1 MKQGTTHEPRVIPV
15 FMVVP
20 PYSLLI
26 DIAGPMEVLRY
37 ANECQNAIRFEVTFT
52 GCDAEVESSIGL
64 QLAGLKPLP
73 DLLPDN
79 AWVVISGTM
88 SRMDDDPSVRIKRK
102 EIANWLHQH
111 MRQDVTL
118 ITICSGALLAG
129 EGGLFDGR
137 ACTTHADCIDG
148 LKRIAPL
155 AKATDNRLFVSDGNC
170 HSSAGISTG
179 IDLML
184 HLVALETSHAV
195 AASIAKTM
203 VIYTR
208 RSGSD
213 PQVSPWLSGRNHLHP
228 AIHRVQDAVMQE
240 PSFDWTVARLAD
252 LAHMSER
259 NLSRLFRD
267 NTDMSLV
274 DYVNL
279 MRVSLAHDILS
290 NSRMDIESVA
300 EKAGFASARHMR
312 RIWQQHYDVPPSLYR
327 RASA

>member
-1 MKQGTTHEPRVIPV
+1 MKQGTTNQPRIIPV

-20 PYSLLI
+20 PFSLLI
-26 DIAGPMEVLRY
+26 DIAGPIEVLRY
-37 ANECQNAIRFEVTFT
+37 ANEHQEALRFEVTFV
-52 GCDAEVESSIGL
+52 GSDDQIESSIGL
-64 QLAGLKPLP
+64 HLAGLKPLP
-73 DLLPDN
+73 EALPDN
-79 AWVVISGTM
+79 AWVVVSGAM
-88 SRMDDDPSVRIKRK
+88 SRMDTDPSVRPKR
-102 EIANWLHQH
+102 EQITEWLRQV
-111 MRQDVTL
+111 MRPDLTL
-118 ITICSGALLAG
+118 ITICSGALLAA
-129 EGGLFDGR
+129 EAGLFDQR
-137 ACTTHADCIDG
+137 SCTTHGDCIDA
-148 LKRIAPL
+148 LKRAAPL
-155 AKATDNRLFVSDGNC
+155 AKAIENRLFVSDGNF
-170 HSSAGISTG
+170 HSSGGISTG

-213 PQVSPWLSGRNHLHP
+213 PQISPWLAGRNHIHP
-228 AIHRVQDAVMQE
+228 AIHRVQDAVMHE
-240 PSFDWTVARLAD
+240 PRLDWTLARLAD

-267 NTDMSLV
+267 NTQMSLV

-290 NSRMDIESVA
+290 NSHLDIESVA
-300 EKAGFASARHMR
+300 EKAGFTSARHMR

-327 RASA
+327 RSGA